1 MFSHKGQFLTRNG
14 CMTQRV
20 EAIIVLLTKQQQ
32 SCVPSDSRTNV
43 ASNRQA
49 KPSTLACEIPLALVW
64 LHFSF
69 YR

>member
-1 MFSHKGQFLTRNG
+1 
-14 CMTQRV
+14 MTQRV